1 MFEVL
6 MLFVFL
12 LLAFTALK
20 ALVLILKIGFWA
32 LTLPLQIL
40 LGLIAAIIAVVLVIP
55 LVLLAGLFGLVLAPL
70 ALLLP
75 LFPFLLIAGGLYL
88 LLRS

>member
-1 MFEVL
+1 MLELFVL
-6 MLFVFL
+6 CVFL
-12 LLAFTALK
+12 LLAFVTLK
-20 ALVLILKIGFWA
+20 VLVVILKIGFWA

-40 LGLIAAIIAVVLVIP
+40 FGLIAAIIAVVLAIP
-55 LVLLAGLFGLVLAPL
+55 LVLFAGLFGLVLAPL